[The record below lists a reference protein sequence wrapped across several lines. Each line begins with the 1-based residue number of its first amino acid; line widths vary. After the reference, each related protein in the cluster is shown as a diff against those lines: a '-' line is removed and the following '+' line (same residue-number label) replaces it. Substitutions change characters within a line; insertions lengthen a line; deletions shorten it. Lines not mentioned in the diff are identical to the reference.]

1 MEGSLN
7 EGTGLKVDPLHAVR
21 KVCRV
26 LVRHPVG
33 TGLEVHNVGID
44 GIQVGDLTRGHVGN
58 RSVGLGGDGCRIDAR
73 GPGLS
78 KEQHGVL
85 RLGPNVFVAFSTLKG
100 EPTLV
105 AVNIHEFGGK
115 LYGQTVAFVILRNVQ
130 THSLVVQQLLFN
142 VCLCRANSYLVDIA

>member
-1 MEGSLN
+1 MEGSLY
-7 EGTGLKVDPLHAVR
+7 EGAGLKVDPLHAIR

-33 TGLEVHNVGID
+33 TCFEVHNVGID

-85 RLGPNVFVAFSTLKG
+85 RLGPNVFVAFSPLKG

-115 LYGQTVAFVILRNVQ
+115 LYGQTVAIVILRNVQ

-142 VCLCRANSYLVDIA
+142 VRLCRANSDLIGIA